1 MIVNYCKLR
10 DALDSTGVCQ
20 YIKDEAGKPAVLTV
34 STGSAVHDTG
44 IVDPAWLEPGAYLA
58 IRLDTVE
65 DVDKLA
71 QLINR
76 PETTLRERILAVAA
90 EVAELDG
97 LNDEVA
103 KYYASLAGAVS
114 AHIDYEATREEA
126 EKLQE
131 EINRLQE
138 RQQALVVG
146 VYLKDRGGVAYG

>member
-20 YIKDEAGKPAVLTV
+20 YIKDETSKNAVLTV
-34 STGSAVHDTG
+34 SAGSAVIEPG
-44 IVDPAWLEPGAYLA
+44 IVDLVWLEPGAYLA

-65 DVDKLA
+65 DVEKLA
-71 QLINR
+71 ELIIH
-76 PETTLRERILAVAA
+76 PMTTLRQRVLAVAA

-97 LNDEVA
+97 LDEEVA

-138 RQQALVVG
+138 RQQALAVG
-146 VYLKDRGGVAYG
+146 VYLKDRGE

>member
-1 MIVNYCKLR
+1 MIINYRQLR
-10 DALDSTGVCQ
+10 AALEDSGICQ
-20 YIKDEAGKPAVLTV
+20 YIKDETSKNAVLTV
-34 STGSAVHDTG
+34 STDAVLNDPN
-44 IVDPAWLEPGAYLA
+44 IVDPTWLGPGAYLA

-65 DVDKLA
+65 DVEKLA
-71 QLINR
+71 ELIIQ
-76 PETTLRERILAVAA
+76 PMTTLRQRVLAVAA

-97 LNDEVA
+97 LDEEVA

-138 RQQALVVG
+138 RQQALAVG
-146 VYLKDRGGVAYG
+146 VYMQDRGGVADV